1 MKLLQSNMFADNKL
15 DWFKAMQVLGGPT
28 QILIWEF
35 EIAKV
40 LPDKLRG
47 DLNSGGGAMNPNYAM
62 TNNVYILYFDQI
74 YKPF

>member
-1 MKLLQSNMFADNKL
+1 MFAGNKL
-15 DWFKAMQVLGGPT
+15 DCFKAMQVLGGPT
-28 QILIWEF
+28 QILIWGS

-47 DLNSGGGAMNPNYAM
+47 DLNSGGTINPNYAM
-62 TNNVYILYFDQI
+62 TNNVYILYSDQI